1 MVAYQKFNQFVED
14 LAHKV
19 HDLAAPGDQLEI
31 ALTPTASAPVAANSI
46 LGDLTET
53 VYTNLSARTIT
64 KTSSAQTAG
73 VYKLTLTDLVLTATG
88 AVAPFQYV
96 VVFNQATTSPLD
108 ALLGFYNHGSSVT
121 LANGETYTIDW
132 DDSGG
137 FITIT

>member
-1 MVAYQKFNQFVED
+1 MVAYVKFDQFVED

-31 ALTPTASAPVAANSI
+31 ALSNTLPVAGNSI
-46 LGDLTET
+46 LGNITEIS
-53 VYTNLSARTIT
+53 YANLSARAIT

-88 AVAPFQYV
+88 AVATFQYV
-96 VVFNQATTSPLD
+96 VVFNQTPASPLD
-108 ALLGFYNHGSSVT
+108 PLLGFYDHGSTVT

-132 DDSGG
+132 DDSNG

>member
-1 MVAYQKFNQFVED
+1 MVAYVKFDQFVED

-31 ALTPTASAPVAANSI
+31 ALSNTLPVAGNSI
-46 LGDLTET
+46 LGNITEIS
-53 VYTNLSARTIT
+53 YANLSARTIT

-73 VYKLTLTDLVLTATG
+73 LYKLTLTDLVLTASG
-88 AVAPFQYV
+88 AVATFRYV
-96 VVFNQATTSPLD
+96 VVFNQAPASPLD
-108 ALLGFYNHGSSVT
+108 PLLGFYDHGSAVT